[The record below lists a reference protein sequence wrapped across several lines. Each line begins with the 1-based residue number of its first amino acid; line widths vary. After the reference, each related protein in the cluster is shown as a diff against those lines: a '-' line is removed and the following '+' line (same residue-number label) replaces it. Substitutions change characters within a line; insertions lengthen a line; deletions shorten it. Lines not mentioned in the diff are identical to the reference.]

1 MHMKIYI
8 GCDVGTSSTKA
19 VAVDEKGKILAEA
32 SKGYGLVQKHNNWA
46 EQDPD
51 LWLDGAQYTIR
62 ECVRQTKELGE
73 VGAIC
78 ISALYGGTGAMC
90 DENLNSVR
98 PALIW
103 MDRRAE
109 EESAWVR
116 EVIGEERIFDVT
128 DNGTDPYFGYTKLL
142 WVRNHEPGNWEKIRW
157 VLPANTYIVAKMTG
171 ELAVDYSS
179 AGNFGGVYDYR
190 GHCWSEELCR
200 EMGIP
205 FEWLPERLCAPYEV
219 AGQVNEEYTGRL
231 GLDHPVPLLVGT
243 IDCISSM
250 LSANAV
256 LPGDNAAVLG
266 TSLNWG
272 ILHTQL
278 AEDPR
283 IISMPYAVR
292 PKEISYSYGGASTAG
307 ALPRWFVN
315 SFCGGD
321 SGAIYSEVEHEV
333 IDQKIGPGSNGLVVL
348 PYFMGERT
356 PIWDQNATG
365 VFFGLTLGH
374 TRAHIYHAILEAV
387 AYSLRDIMD
396 SMGTEGEGPDKIVLV
411 GGGSRSLIWKK
422 VFANVTGL
430 PVYTPVNPVEAPLGD
445 AFMAA
450 LADGVYDDFSRI
462 EGWIEFHDP
471 VLPDEDAH
479 REYERWFRM
488 YKKLYADLKDTM
500 QERAKNL
507 APTSQI

>member
-1 MHMKIYI
+1 MKIYI

-46 EQDPD
+46 EQEPD
-51 LWLDGAQYTIR
+51 LWLDGAECTIR
-62 ECVRQTKELGE
+62 ECVEKTKELGE

-90 DENLNSVR
+90 DAQMNSVR

-116 EVIGEERIFDVT
+116 ETVGEDRIFAVT
-128 DNGTDPYFGYTKLL
+128 DNGTDSYFGYTKLL
-142 WVRNHEPGNWEKIRW
+142 WVKNHEPENWEKIRW
-157 VLPANTYIVAKMTG
+157 VLPANTYIVGRMTG

-190 GHCWSEELCR
+190 NHCWSR
-200 EMGIP
+200 EMCEAMGIP
-205 FEWLPERLCAPYEV
+205 YEWMPERICAPYEV
-219 AGQVNEEYTGRL
+219 AGPVNEEYVQRL
-231 GLDHPVPLLVGT
+231 GLKKTVPLLVGT
-243 IDCISSM
+243 IDCM

-256 LPGDNAAVLG
+256 NPGDNAAVLG

-272 ILHTQL
+272 IIHTGL
-278 AEDPR
+278 SEDAR
-283 IISMPYAVR
+283 IISMPYAIR
-292 PKEISYSYGGASTAG
+292 PKEISYTYGGSSTAG

-321 SGAIYSEVEHEV
+321 CGEIYSAVEHEV
-333 IDQKIGPGSNGLVVL
+333 IDEKIGPGSDGLVVL

-374 TRAHIYHAILEAV
+374 KRSHIYHAILESV
-387 AYSLRDIMD
+387 AYSLRDIME
-396 SMGTEGEGPDKIVLV
+396 SMKMGTEGPDRIVLV
-411 GGGSRSLIWKK
+411 GGGSRSLIWKQ
-422 VFANVTGL
+422 VFADVTGL

-450 LADGVYDDFSRI
+450 FSDGVYEDFSRI
-462 EGWIEFHDP
+462 GGWIEFHEP
-471 VLPDEDAH
+471 VLPDEEAH
-479 REYERWFRM
+479 RAYDHYFRI
-488 YKKLYADLKDTM
+488 YRKLYADLKETM
-500 QERAKNL
+500 QERAQIL
-507 APTSQI
+507 A